1 MTDAFSEVNSVVND
15 VHRNGGESGARML
28 MQHIN
33 EAREDFGK
41 PGINKVSN
49 GFDNYMKVVSDEL
62 VRSGVLPELSVGW
75 AKENMDILGD
85 GKKITDTHL
94 KRFQH
99 SADNSQNPVDQ
110 LLIRSLNDMAPDLK
124 NASNDQPGRETVI
137 NMQDLDQRLA
147 GYQDQRDYELPG
159 GRGHD
164 PNARR
169 TQVLLE
175 DGGKFF
181 DYLDGIRNDGEQDG
195 RVSRNDLVTFNERAK
210 SDPGFARQFS
220 PEQLDAVRELEQ
232 RWDDEGQSIHTGGIF
247 TQFMTRESIAKGIGF
262 QDIPAETIMQHTLN
276 QDPQAHEAVPINP
289 PQDNRRAI
297 YDSEREVPINPP
309 RDNSRAIRDSEGIGA
324 DKGTEPCDAPALPDR
339 LMKDATQRVGEGP
352 YQVAERLL
360 PGASHK
366 EIMELTR
373 ALKRDF
379 QERTG
384 DHSDRMITMKVG
396 ERFITPEN
404 LDRILSQSPALRR
417 RMGIG

>member
-15 VHRNGGESGARML
+15 VHANGGESGARML

-33 EAREDFGK
+33 EAREDFSK
-41 PGINKVSN
+41 PGVNKVSN

-75 AKENMDILGD
+75 AKENIDILGN
-85 GKKITDTHL
+85 GTEITDTDL
-94 KRFQH
+94 KKFQH
-99 SADNSQNPVDQ
+99 SADNANNPVDQ

-124 NASNDQPGRETVI
+124 NTSDDQPGRESLIT
-137 NMQDLDQRLA
+137 MQDLDQRLA
-147 GYQDQRDYELPG
+147 GYQDQRDFELPG
-159 GRGHD
+159 GSGHD
-164 PNARR
+164 PNAHR

-175 DGGKFF
+175 NGGRLF

-210 SDPGFARQFS
+210 SDPGFARKFS

-232 RWDDEGQSIHTGGIF
+232 RWDDEGQSIRTGGIF

-262 QDIPAETIMQHTLN
+262 QDIPAETIMQHTFSQKPRTNEDAL
-276 QDPQAHEAVPINP
+276 INP
-289 PQDNRRAI
+289 PRENRRAINDSEEAVQINPPPDNRRAI
-297 YDSEREVPINPP
+297 HDTERP
-309 RDNSRAIRDSEGIGA
+309 G
-324 DKGTEPCDAPALPDR
+324 PCDAPGLPDR
-339 LMKDATQRVGEGP
+339 LLRDATQRVGEGP

-360 PGASHK
+360 PGASHR

-384 DHSDRMITMKVG
+384 DHSDRMVTMKVG
-396 ERFITPEN
+396 ERFITSEN

-417 RMGIG
+417 RLST